1 MMAEANDCG
10 ETWRHALLLRF
21 LDIIRRNGVGEYSP
35 CRRRAVALVP
45 ATEPAFTTKLSTIN
59 ARSESIFQS
68 RLYRDLVIR
77 QRAIIPLS
85 PMGY

>member
-1 MMAEANDCG
+1 
-10 ETWRHALLLRF
+10 
-21 LDIIRRNGVGEYSP
+21 
-35 CRRRAVALVP
+35 VALVP